1 MRPNPC
7 VKAIAVLVALTFG
20 GLAPAIPPPTAAAD
34 DATTAATAAT
44 AAAAA
49 ATPTETAIT
58 VLGVTDLH
66 GHIER
71 TTDPATGAVA
81 DPGAVTLACEISRV
95 RESSPGAVL
104 VSSGDNLGD
113 SPPASALLEDQPA
126 LDVLNAMSTDVSAL
140 GAHEFDKGL
149 DDLTDRILPSA
160 AFPYLSAN
168 LTGSA
173 LDSEGEGGG
182 TFIKDVNGVKVG
194 FVGIM
199 TDDFPALVAPATAG
213 AAAGLGATVRA
224 SVVLLTARLWQ
235 VSTLRYRWVPE
246 P

>member
-7 VKAIAVLVALTFG
+7 VKAIAVLAALTFG

-81 DPGAVTLACEISRV
+81 DPGPPGLSQLATAAPHSETPFEALGSGGAAMTLI
-95 RESSPGAVL
+95 AVL
-104 VSSGDNLGD
+104 QLVGRRARHVLAPLAAMGSMSLTVYCGHVL
-113 SPPASALLEDQPA
+113 AAWALLTWTDA
-126 LDVLNAMSTDVSAL
+126 LSSRSNLAWGAMS
-140 GAHEFDKGL
+140 
-149 DDLTDRILPSA
+149 I
-160 AFPYLSAN
+160 
-168 LTGSA
+168 
-173 LDSEGEGGG
+173 
-182 TFIKDVNGVKVG
+182 G
-194 FVGIM
+194 FVAFAMAWFAVWARG
-199 TDDFPALVAPATAG
+199 PLEHLVHVVSMRATRG
-213 AAAGLGATVRA
+213 
-224 SVVLLTARLWQ
+224 
-235 VSTLRYRWVPE
+235 
-246 P
+246 